1 MLDFCF
7 PTKVQMQENKTKQK
21 QKKKKKKKKKQKK
34 KTMQEQLVIYS
45 TYHSVTWFKKNPLIT
60 RGLIYCSTIWYQIIL
75 QIFILDKQQMQ
86 RAV

>member
-1 MLDFCF
+1 
-7 PTKVQMQENKTKQK
+7 
-21 QKKKKKKKKKQKK
+21 
-34 KTMQEQLVIYS
+34 MQEQLVIYS